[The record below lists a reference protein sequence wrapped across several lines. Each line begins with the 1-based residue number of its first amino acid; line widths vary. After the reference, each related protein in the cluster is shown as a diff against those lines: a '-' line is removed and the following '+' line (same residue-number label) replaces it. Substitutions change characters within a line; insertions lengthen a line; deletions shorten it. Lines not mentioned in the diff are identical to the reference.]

1 MRKLA
6 RKLVDTKDIQSL
18 PDMSYVP
25 GVRSVSI
32 IARLSL
38 ASQSSS
44 FVPFL
49 SGTPQYQH
57 TYMYNTQY
65 LGTHIHTQYTGIHTH
80 TYTHSTRKHIIQ
92 YTEMHTTHTHI
103 FTMKVRSWQ
112 ANIYLKPRLG
122 K

>member
-1 MRKLA
+1 MDRKDL
-6 RKLVDTKDIQSL
+6 QSL

-44 FVPFL
+44 FIPFL

-57 TYMYNTQY
+57 TYVYNTQY
-65 LGTHIHTQYTGIHTH
+65 VGTQVHITQRHTYVHIHSHKTQAYNTLHRHAHHTH
-80 TYTHSTRKHIIQ
+80 TQFHD
-92 YTEMHTTHTHI
+92 E
-103 FTMKVRSWQ
+103 
-112 ANIYLKPRLG
+112 G
-122 K
+122 KILAC